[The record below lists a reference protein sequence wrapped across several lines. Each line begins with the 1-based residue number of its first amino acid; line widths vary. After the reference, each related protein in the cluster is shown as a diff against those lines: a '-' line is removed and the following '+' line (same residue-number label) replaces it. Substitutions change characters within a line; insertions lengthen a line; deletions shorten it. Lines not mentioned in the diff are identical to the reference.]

1 MRMNRIVFVILTL
14 LTASP
19 LAQAEICSLADGRQ
33 FATDMD
39 GNVSTPIELVGFRLR
54 ERDDLA
60 GFEIYRPWSSVREVL
75 LVAGCMPGYE
85 ELGGGGY
92 ITRSAVEKGRDSGGN
107 CQSRNSDGTCADER
121 D

>member
-39 GNVSTPIELVGFRLR
+39 GIVSTPIELVGFRLR

-60 GFEIYRPWSSVREVL
+60 GFEIFRPWSSVREVL
-75 LVAGCMPGYE
+75 LVASCMPGYE
-85 ELGGGGY
+85 EFGGGHFARG
-92 ITRSAVEKGRDSGGN
+92 SVDKGRDSGGN
-107 CQSRNSDGTCADER
+107 CQSRNSDGTCSGGDN